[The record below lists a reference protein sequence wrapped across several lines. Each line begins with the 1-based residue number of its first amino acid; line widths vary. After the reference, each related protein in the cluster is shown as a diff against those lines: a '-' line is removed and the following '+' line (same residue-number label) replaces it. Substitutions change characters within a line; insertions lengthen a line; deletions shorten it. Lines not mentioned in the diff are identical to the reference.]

1 RVRTVRPERLAEAEP
16 ARAVIYDRFVPPGP
30 PRAEPALYL
39 EPPAGNPVCPGRRPV
54 DDAAVIDWDVDHPA
68 VAGLDGL
75 EALTL
80 EHAVQLVTPGWGS
93 AVVLGATARGAFPLL
108 VAGERDGRR
117 LACLGADLAGPLVS
131 SDDVPFL
138 VLLLSTLR
146 WLEEPPGGAALLVET
161 GVPALAGSGVA
172 EFHGPGLQV
181 AGDPPVLLA
190 ERRVTLPFGVGAL
203 GVAYPAA
210 LAALLG
216 LPLFFVGASRFR
228 LAAACRALAA
238 ALVVLALA
246 GLSLERAHP
255 EAGTCVVAAIDVSA
269 SVG

>member
-1 RVRTVRPERLAEAEP
+1 M
-16 ARAVIYDRFVPPGP
+16 IYDRVVPPGP

-80 EHAVQLVTPGWGS
+80 EHAVQLVTPSWGS

-131 SDDVPFL
+131 SDDVQIGRA
-138 VLLLSTLR
+138 SCR
-146 WLEEPPGGAALLVET
+146 
-161 GVPALAGSGVA
+161 
-172 EFHGPGLQV
+172 
-181 AGDPPVLLA
+181 
-190 ERRVTLPFGVGAL
+190 ERVC
-203 GVAYPAA
+203 Y
-210 LAALLG
+210 
-216 LPLFFVGASRFR
+216 
-228 LAAACRALAA
+228 
-238 ALVVLALA
+238 VV
-246 GLSLERAHP
+246 
-255 EAGTCVVAAIDVSA
+255 
-269 SVG
+269 